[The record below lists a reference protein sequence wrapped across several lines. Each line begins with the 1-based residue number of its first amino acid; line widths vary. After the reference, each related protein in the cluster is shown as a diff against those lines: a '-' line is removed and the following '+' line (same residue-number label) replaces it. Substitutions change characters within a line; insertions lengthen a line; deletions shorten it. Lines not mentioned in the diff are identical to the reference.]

1 MVDPGESHL
10 VEILSVLADQHV
22 QFIVAG
28 GIAMVLH
35 GVERM
40 TLDLDIAVS
49 LDQEN
54 LHRFLSA
61 LRQLKL
67 VPRAP
72 LPAETILDREQI
84 QRVIREKNALVFTF
98 WSPCEPYK
106 QVDMF
111 LTRENS
117 FDDLVSGA
125 HTLTIWGRR
134 ILVASRQKLIE
145 MKSRVQPLREKDIID
160 ILELRRIDESLT
172 PESGDR
178 GSKN

>member
-1 MVDPGESHL
+1 MYAFYD
-10 VEILSVLADQHV
+10 LAQ
-22 QFIVAG
+22 
-28 GIAMVLH
+28 
-35 GVERM
+35 
-40 TLDLDIAVS
+40 
-49 LDQEN
+49 
-54 LHRFLSA
+54 
-61 LRQLKL
+61 
-67 VPRAP
+67 
-72 LPAETILDREQI
+72 PAETILDREQI
-84 QRVIREKNALVFTF
+84 QRVICEKNALVFTF

-125 HTLTIWGRR
+125 HTLTIWGRH

-160 ILELRRIDESLT
+160 ILKLQRIDESLT